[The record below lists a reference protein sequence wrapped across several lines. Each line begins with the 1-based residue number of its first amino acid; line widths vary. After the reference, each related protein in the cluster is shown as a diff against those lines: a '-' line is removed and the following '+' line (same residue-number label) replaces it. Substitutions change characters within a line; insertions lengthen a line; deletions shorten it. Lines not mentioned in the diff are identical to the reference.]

1 MNKVQFDGVK
11 KAVDKY
17 CAENKLFVLPLMD
30 MHGSAV
36 LIRQ

>member
-1 MNKVQFDGVK
+1 MNKVQFEGVK

-17 CAENKLFVLPLMD
+17 CDEKKLYVLPLMD

-36 LIRQ
+36 LIKP